1 MRDSGGQLGGRGF
14 AYCSLNLFQHQP
26 CYVFISFAK
35 FRVVSQSFFAG
46 SNLIPSK
53 ESVVIILLNDVAKLL
68 CVFEVDIVEV
78 RRFLL
83 LVWLK
88 ISLPESFR
96 DKAYRAAEFSK
107 LCLVLLKLSGNR
119 RRIPD
124 FYTSSNLPF
133 DRPRLF

>member
-1 MRDSGGQLGGRGF
+1 MS
-14 AYCSLNLFQHQP
+14 SL
-26 CYVFISFAK
+26 SFAK
-35 FRVVSQSFFAG
+35 FRVVSRPFFAG

-53 ESVVIILLNDVAKLL
+53 ESVAIILLNNVAKLL

-96 DKAYRAAEFSK
+96 DEAY
-107 LCLVLLKLSGNR
+107 
-119 RRIPD
+119 
-124 FYTSSNLPF
+124 
-133 DRPRLF
+133 